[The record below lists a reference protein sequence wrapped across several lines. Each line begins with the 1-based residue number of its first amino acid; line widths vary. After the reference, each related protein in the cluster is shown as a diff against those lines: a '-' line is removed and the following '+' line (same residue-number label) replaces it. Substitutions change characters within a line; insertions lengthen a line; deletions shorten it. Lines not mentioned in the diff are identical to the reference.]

1 MGHSNSERKNGS
13 ASYEFGAELSG
24 LKYESENLKGST
36 NLQEQ
41 DDARALK
48 YWQREQAESY
58 PTTLN
63 HRVTA
68 PNYLF
73 GV

>member
-36 NLQEQ
+36 NLQESKTTQ
-41 DDARALK
+41 ELLNTGNESK
-48 YWQREQAESY
+48 PSHTQR
-58 PTTLN
+58 L
-63 HRVTA
+63 
-68 PNYLF
+68 
-73 GV
+73 